1 MESRPAAFG
10 HEETVDDGVY
20 IVDNL
25 RVVKVTFSCKR
36 APRCQARPA
45 SVARNF
51 GSARCPT
58 AAIGLLRCQPVS
70 ATYSGDVPALGL
82 LFFAAF
88 HGTIDD
94 AGHTETQ
101 YALKAAAILG
111 GRYGEW
117 IPEASWIVE
126 QTGGL
131 QSACLVCDYQPYGCP
146 VIAVVATAPAN
157 QRFGTAGTLLD
168 AALATLSALGHPEC
182 CAMVTQGNVASER
195 LFGSRGFF
203 PHADVRGS

>member
-1 MESRPAAFG
+1 MQKGPAMPSSTRERSAQLWKRTLSDSR
-10 HEETVDDGVY
+10 H
-20 IVDNL
+20 
-25 RVVKVTFSCKR
+25 
-36 APRCQARPA
+36 RPVALSA
-45 SVARNF
+45 SVRHV
-51 GSARCPT
+51 
-58 AAIGLLRCQPVS
+58 QP
-70 ATYSGDVPALGL
+70 GDVPALGL